1 MSGMTSQL
9 ANFAADLSYEDLPAE
24 VIERT
29 KLLIFDITG
38 IMVRA
43 RHDAESTAS
52 MISAVERLGLAS
64 GDCSVIGDTRAY
76 APTAAA
82 LVNGTLAHSLDFDD
96 THAAGSLH
104 SSAPIVPAALAAAEM
119 AGSPGRALNAAR
131 TVGPE
136 VQIRLALALR
146 PS

>member
-1 MSGMTSQL
+1 MSGMTRKL
-9 ANFAADLSYEDLPAE
+9 ANFAADLSYDDLPAD
-24 VIERT
+24 VVERT

-38 IMVRA
+38 VMVRA

-64 GDCSVIGDTRAY
+64 GDCSVVGDPGGY

-96 THAAGSLH
+96 THAA
-104 SSAPIVPAALAAAEM
+104 LA
-119 AGSPGRALNAAR
+119 
-131 TVGPE
+131 
-136 VQIRLALALR
+136 I
-146 PS
+146 